1 MLKIFHLG
9 IFGLIDVVVCLT
21 ILLYEVHSLV
31 SGGNYLVAV
40 IAVFGVERYTDTCL
54 YVYRNVSKLG
64 VVALVKLIY
73 KIKRQALYLLNLL
86 RIGDTKNKL
95 VAAETSCKSA
105 SLYTLFD
112 TAGNILDNLV
122 TYGMS
127 ETVVYELEV
136 VNVYKEY
143 RNLCV
148 CATLNLALKLTLKC
162 ASVIKL

>member
-1 MLKIFHLG
+1 MVI
-9 IFGLIDVVVCLT
+9 CLT
-21 ILLYEVHSLV
+21 VLLYEVHSLV

-40 IAVFGVERYTDTCL
+40 IAVFGVECYTDTCL
-54 YVYRNVSKLG
+54 YVYRNVCKLG

-86 RIGDTKNKL
+86 GIGDTKNKL
-95 VAAETSCKSA
+95 IAAETSGKSA

-112 TAGNILDNLV
+112 TAGNILDDLV

-143 RNLCV
+143 RNLE
-148 CATLNLALKLTLKC
+148 CALRSISLLSSRSNVLLL
-162 ASVIKL
+162 

>member
-21 ILLYEVHSLV
+21 VLLYEVHSLV
-31 SGGNYLVAV
+31 SGGYYLVAV

-73 KIKRQALYLLNLL
+73 KVKRQALYLLDLL
-86 RIGDTKNKL
+86 GIGDTKNKL
-95 VAAETSCKSA
+95 VTAETSCESA

-112 TAGNILDNLV
+112 TAGNILDNLAP
-122 TYGMS
+122 TECPKRSFMNLKS
-127 ETVVYELEV
+127 STSIKSTATFECALRSISLLSSRS
-136 VNVYKEY
+136 NV
-143 RNLCV
+143 L
-148 CATLNLALKLTLKC
+148 LL
-162 ASVIKL
+162 

>member
-1 MLKIFHLG
+1 M
-9 IFGLIDVVVCLT
+9 VVCLT
-21 ILLYEVHSLV
+21 VLLYEVHSLI
-31 SGGNYLVAV
+31 SCGNYLVAV

-54 YVYRNVSKLG
+54 YVYRNVGKLG

-73 KIKRQALYLLNLL
+73 KVKRQALYLLDLL

-95 VAAETSCKSA
+95 VTAETSGKSA
-105 SLYTLFD
+105 TLYTLFD

-143 RNLCV
+143 RNL
-148 CATLNLALKLTLKC
+148 
-162 ASVIKL
+162 

>member
-1 MLKIFHLG
+1 M
-9 IFGLIDVVVCLT
+9 VVCLT
-21 ILLYEVHSLV
+21 VLLYEVHSLI
-31 SGGNYLVAV
+31 SCGNYLVAV

-54 YVYRNVSKLG
+54 YVYRNVGKLG

-73 KIKRQALYLLNLL
+73 KVKRQALYLLDLL
-86 RIGDTKNKL
+86 RISDTKNKL
-95 VAAETSCKSA
+95 VTAETSCESA

-136 VNVYKEY
+136 VNV
-143 RNLCV
+143 
-148 CATLNLALKLTLKC
+148 
-162 ASVIKL
+162 

>member
-1 MLKIFHLG
+1 MLKVFHLG

-21 ILLYEVHSLV
+21 VLLYEVHSLV
-31 SGGNYLVAV
+31 SGNYLVAV

-54 YVYRNVSKLG
+54 YVYRNVCKLG

-73 KIKRQALYLLNLL
+73 KVERQALYLLNLL
-86 RIGDTKNKL
+86 RIGDTKNKF
-95 VAAETSCKSA
+95 VTAETSGKSA
-105 SLYTLFD
+105 TLYTLFD

-143 RNLCV
+143 RNL
-148 CATLNLALKLTLKC
+148 
-162 ASVIKL
+162 

>member
-1 MLKIFHLG
+1 M
-9 IFGLIDVVVCLT
+9 VVCLT
-21 ILLYEVHSLV
+21 VLLYEVHSLV

-54 YVYRNVSKLG
+54 YVYRNVCKLG

-73 KIKRQALYLLNLL
+73 KVKRQALYLLNLL

-95 VAAETSCKSA
+95 IAAETSGKSA

-127 ETVVYELEV
+127 ETVVYELEI